1 MATGYSG
8 GDDTLGDTG
17 GDSAFDDCGHRVH
30 RADDFGL
37 ELRWYMELDLLEE
50 VFGGAEAPNDEDV
63 LAEYISLMGV
73 ETMWRILL
81 VVFYFVLEWR

>member
-1 MATGYSG
+1 
-8 GDDTLGDTG
+8 
-17 GDSAFDDCGHRVH
+17 
-30 RADDFGL
+30 
-37 ELRWYMELDLLEE
+37 MELDLLEE
-50 VFGGAEAPNDEDV
+50 VFGGAEAANDEDV